1 MSHCE
6 WRLAWGLQCMD
17 EDGMSLEADHGAP
30 IAFDL
35 RLLILIVVLVAAFV
49 GLTIWGTLA
58 SAGL

>member
-1 MSHCE
+1 
-6 WRLAWGLQCMD
+6 MD
-17 EDGMSLEADHGAP
+17 EDGMSLESDHGAP

-35 RLLILIVVLVAAFV
+35 RLLILIAVLVAAFA

>member
-1 MSHCE
+1 
-6 WRLAWGLQCMD
+6 MD
-17 EDGMSLEADHGAP
+17 EDGMSLESDHGAP

-35 RLLILIVVLVAAFV
+35 RLLILIVVLVAAFA